1 MYQAKTKEEVV
12 KTKGR
17 ATPIDHHVG
26 RRVRERRT
34 ALGLS
39 QDRLA
44 ESMGLTFQQ
53 LQKYERGLNRISAS
67 RLYELSKSLDV
78 PVSFFFEGLENP
90 VLTVA
95 EETSSSYSTEVIPS
109 RDVFDLARTF
119 NKIRDPKVRRRILDL
134 VKSLAEEEERGE
146 FS

>member
-78 PVSFFFEGLENP
+78 PVSFFFEGL
-90 VLTVA
+90 
-95 EETSSSYSTEVIPS
+95 
-109 RDVFDLARTF
+109 
-119 NKIRDPKVRRRILDL
+119 
-134 VKSLAEEEERGE
+134 
-146 FS
+146 